1 MRGEAQAC
9 AAAEGVRETIGVALL
24 MYAGSTPDG
33 QRAPRRWGRP
43 QLPHTRMCILTG
55 KGGKARAHIDRLERP
70 AKGLT
75 LGCGTTPWA
84 VLLVE

>member
-1 MRGEAQAC
+1 MRGEAQAR

-43 QLPHTRMCILTG
+43 QHPHTHTCILTG
-55 KGGKARAHIDRLERP
+55 KGRKARKNMMPLWLQQELV
-70 AKGLT
+70 G
-75 LGCGTTPWA
+75 WA
-84 VLLVE
+84 QWVQQWGQ